1 MILSSALIGSYLIKN
16 KMEFKDKTLD
26 KEKKLI
32 KILFS
37 MAIFFFIC
45 NSPYSV
51 YAILEAKN
59 NIDDSSK
66 SYYEKLYLFVNFF
79 LLIYCSF
86 GFFMH
91 LNCDIQ
97 FRKYFFTMAGVNKE
111 TDRKEIQHE
120 NTVL

>member
-1 MILSSALIGSYLIKN
+1 M
-16 KMEFKDKTLD
+16 D
-26 KEKKLI
+26 
-32 KILFS
+32 
-37 MAIFFFIC
+37 IFFFIC
-45 NSPYSV
+45 YSPYSV

-66 SYYEKLYLFVNFF
+66 SYYEKLYLFVNFV

-91 LNCDIQ
+91 LICNIQ
-97 FRKYFFTMAGVNKE
+97 FRKYFFTMVGVNKE